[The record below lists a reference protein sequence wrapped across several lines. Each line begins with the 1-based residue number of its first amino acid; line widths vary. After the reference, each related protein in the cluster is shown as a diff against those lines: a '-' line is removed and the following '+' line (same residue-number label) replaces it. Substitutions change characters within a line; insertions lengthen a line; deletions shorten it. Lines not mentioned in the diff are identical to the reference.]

1 MTTEQS
7 CEIMQ
12 MVSLQSLSDA
22 LDRSRVLV
30 RMVAKS
36 LDVKVTDGHVTLP
49 AALNLMRYFAG
60 QRSEQDALWDNQTA
74 KLDAAK
80 AREFE
85 LAMALDIVKR
95 ERGSLDNHVALLT
108 AQLDKAH
115 ERNDRLEAK
124 LHELT
129 ESFAH
134 FVSQRDRLVA
144 PTKVKSKASL
154 KHHQDREVLY
164 LEQPVNLHILG
175 RGHRETRESW

>member
-1 MTTEQS
+1 MITEQS
-7 CEIMQ
+7 GEIMQ
-12 MVSLQSLSDA
+12 LISLQSLSGA
-22 LDRSRVLV
+22 LNRSRLLV

-36 LDVKVTDGHVTLP
+36 LDVKVTDGHVTLL
-49 AALNLMRYFAG
+49 AALTLMQYFAA

-95 ERGSLDNHVALLT
+95 ERGSLDNQVALLT

-115 ERNDRLEAK
+115 ECNDRLGAK
-124 LHELT
+124 LQELT

-134 FVSQRDRLVA
+134 LVSQRDRLVA
-144 PTKVKSKASL
+144 PIKVKSKASL

-164 LEQPVNLHILG
+164 LEQPVNLHLLG
-175 RGHRETRESW
+175 RGHH

>member
-1 MTTEQS
+1 MTREQS
-7 CEIMQ
+7 DGMIQ
-12 MVSLQSLSDA
+12 LVSLQSLSDA
-22 LDRSRVLV
+22 LDRSQALV

-36 LDVKVTDGHVTLP
+36 LDIKVANEHV
-49 AALNLMRYFAG
+49 ALHDALTLMRYFAG
-60 QRSEQDALWDNQTA
+60 GKSEQDALWDNQTA

-85 LAMALDIVKR
+85 LAMAMDIVKR
-95 ERGSLDNHVALLT
+95 ERGSLDSQVALLT

-134 FVSQRDRLVA
+134 LVSQRDRLMA
-144 PTKVKSKASL
+144 QTKVKSKASL
-154 KHHQDREVLY
+154 KYHQGREVLY
-164 LEQPVNLHILG
+164 LERPVNLHLLG
-175 RGHRETRESW
+175 RDHH